1 MLTLGTTTT
10 PNVFVYQDPVSG
22 NVVVT
27 GTMATTVTDL
37 GASMTFAGSTKNL
50 NTYRATVTVTY
61 TYRGKTYN
69 VSMDTMRTG
78 DQ

>member
-1 MLTLGTTTT
+1 MAFPKLFPALTLNELDTMLT
-10 PNVFVYQDPVSG
+10 D
-22 NVVVT
+22 T
-27 GTMATTVTDL
+27 GSTMN
-37 GASMTFAGSTKNL
+37 FAGTNANL

-69 VSMDTMRTG
+69 VSMDTARTG